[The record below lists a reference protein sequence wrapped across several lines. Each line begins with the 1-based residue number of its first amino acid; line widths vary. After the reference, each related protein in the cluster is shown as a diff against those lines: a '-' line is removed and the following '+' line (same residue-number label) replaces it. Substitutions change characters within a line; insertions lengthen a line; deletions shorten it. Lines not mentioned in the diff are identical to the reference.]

1 MIKYFPVL
9 FRVIYVFALVEN
21 KYEILV
27 AMFRNCLANTHSILF
42 HRGNI
47 NVGSHT
53 SEHQLEPI
61 TRNSTFFVDGDYLGL
76 SGGSTSAGYNYL
88 DTNFLP
94 SAS

>member
-1 MIKYFPVL
+1 MEGHFVDMLLQSLIYLYL
-9 FRVIYVFALVEN
+9 FIFY
-21 KYEILV
+21 
-27 AMFRNCLANTHSILF
+27 C
-42 HRGNI
+42 RGNV

-61 TRNSTFFVDGDYLGL
+61 NRNSTFFVDGDYLGL